1 MFTNATTAD
10 YNSYT
15 NTQQI
20 MEYLQHTLSF
30 IDWQN
35 VSIAFPTGMEGCVV
49 NYGTSET
56 LAGLP
61 SGQNND
67 KRTVMSSDNI
77 SEG

>member
-1 MFTNATTAD
+1 MD

-20 MEYLQHTLSF
+20 MEYPQHILSF

-35 VSIAFPTGMEGCVV
+35 VSVAFPADMEGCVL

-56 LAGLP
+56 LIGLP
-61 SGQNND
+61 SDQNND